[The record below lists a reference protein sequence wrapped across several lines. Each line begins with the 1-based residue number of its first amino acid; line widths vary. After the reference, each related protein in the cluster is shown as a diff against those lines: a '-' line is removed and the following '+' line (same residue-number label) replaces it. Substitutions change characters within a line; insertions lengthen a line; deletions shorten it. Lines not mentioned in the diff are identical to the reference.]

1 MTYCRDIDT
10 LLTFCC
16 RSNAVYTVP
25 LKRNAKCFTGIFI
38 KTENIEMSL
47 NMHFSVMHL
56 EFFSFVTFSHIR
68 TPAIL
73 TGAFS

>member
-1 MTYCRDIDT
+1 MMYCRDIDT
-10 LLTFCC
+10 LSAAEAMLFT
-16 RSNAVYTVP
+16 
-25 LKRNAKCFTGIFI
+25 LKRNAKCFTGILI
-38 KTENIEMSL
+38 ITENIEMSL
-47 NMHFSVMHL
+47 NMHVSVMHL